1 MSKHPIDELFRKN
14 LGQLEE
20 EYPQHLWQGVAERLG
35 ESKKPRRALWLR
47 WTSLGMFLLLA
58 IAGGAYILSENYKR
72 EIPDLSEKERLSSES
87 FVSSDSEDDNKVIED
102 DPAVAITTTEGAT
115 VTEASV
121 EATEGRPVA
130 DLGENAISDRD
141 QVSANITNNSL
152 EIGSDQANNAR
163 RSKAGSVRSQAV
175 DITANK
181 EQTENTDK
189 KADGPAEETFA
200 TNLSNA
206 KEARSSLTD
215 IDGGSVLMRNAFET
229 SFLDSDLGGIR
240 YDLLDKSSER
250 LMRRHSRKS
259 FGYSK
264 NRMVLKWGIAGI
276 YSTDFAI
283 RQMNNRTPE
292 GLALLNYR
300 DENERFVN
308 AFSTGIEVSLR
319 WHQLSFITGLIY
331 SQVNDEYTFVQDNAE
346 QIVDGVV
353 VQGRYE
359 QRIINRYAS
368 YELPLIVQYEMSK
381 GRWVLGAG
389 FGLHLGLHYSTSGK
403 IFDDSSLTAVDLE
416 SDEGSVYR
424 SSLSA
429 APVLSM
435 MAGYKLGYR
444 SLFFFRPSVR
454 HYLEP
459 LTKDEYSIDHRQQIM
474 SLTAGIRY
482 TIN

>member
-58 IAGGAYILSENYKR
+58 IAGGAYILSETYKR
-72 EIPDLSEKERLSSES
+72 EIPDLSEKKLLSSEA
-87 FVSSDSEDDNKVIED
+87 FVSSDSEEDSKVIEND
-102 DPAVAITTTEGAT
+102 AGEDSMSTEGAT
-115 VTEASV
+115 ESESSAEAI
-121 EATEGRPVA
+121 ERRQVA
-130 DLGENAISDRD
+130 DWRENDISDRD
-141 QVSANITNNSL
+141 QLSANLTNINL
-152 EIGSDQANNAR
+152 EIGSDQANKVKRA
-163 RSKAGSVRSQAV
+163 KAGSERSQSV
-175 DITANK
+175 NITVNK
-181 EQTENTDK
+181 KQTENTESN
-189 KADGPAEETFA
+189 ADRSAEEIFA
-200 TNLSNA
+200 TNLSIA

-215 IDGGSVLMRNAFET
+215 VSGGSVLMRNAFET
-229 SFLDSDLGGIR
+229 SFLDSDLGGIK

-276 YSTDFAI
+276 YSTDFAV

-300 DENERFVN
+300 DDNERFVN

-403 IFDDSSLTAVDLE
+403 IFDDSSLKAVDLE